1 MSNWLDEAT
10 DIASQV
16 ARVVHRKY
24 NTYFDVSD
32 VRQEL
37 LVWILRRES
46 KVRVWL
52 DPSLTIEE
60 YRGGVKQLGKTLS
73 RQADKYCRKRKA
85 QFLGYAV
92 EDEAYYSPIT
102 LSELLP
108 FVWADVVATAD
119 NTKPR
124 VSGGGAP
131 AEGGNYVVQL
141 IDIRRA
147 IAKLDEMDRDV
158 LQLKFENQ
166 LTFSQVAEELGVSDT
181 TAHRKVDGALRR
193 LNNHL
198 GGQSPFTDEIPEDHV
213 VELEVE
219 VEEK

>member
-52 DPSLTIEE
+52 DHNLTEEE

-166 LTFSQVAEELGVSDT
+166 LTFSQLAEELQVSDT

-198 GGQSPFTDEIPEDHV
+198 GGQSPFTAEIPEDHV
-213 VELEVE
+213 ED
-219 VEEK
+219 VEEE